1 MTKVNDELLTLVD
14 LKDRVVGT
22 VKRSFAKNDK
32 SKIIRIVSISVF
44 NELGETLIQK
54 RSANKSH
61 GGKWEN
67 AASGHVA
74 AGENP
79 DDTAKREIFE
89 ELGIKSNPIY
99 FDKWL
104 IDGESGKKFM
114 WIYYIIIPKA
124 TSITFDKYEVEEVKW
139 IKPKDLKEFS
149 KNNFWDLNGYSHKE
163 IMATF
168 NLIKK

>member
-1 MTKVNDELLTLVD
+1 MTKINDELLTLVD

-22 VKRSFAKNDK
+22 IKRSLVKNDK

-61 GGKWEN
+61 SGKWEN
-67 AASGHVA
+67 AVSGHVA
-74 AGENP
+74 ASENP
-79 DDTAKREIFE
+79 DDTAIREMFE
-89 ELGIKSNPIY
+89 ELGIKSKPIY

-114 WIYYIIIPKA
+114 WMYYVIIPKV
-124 TSITFDKYEVEEVKW
+124 TSITFNKYEVEEVKW
-139 IKPKDLKEFS
+139 IKPEVLEEFS
-149 KNNFWDLNGYSHKE
+149 RNNFWDLNGYSHKE
-163 IMATF
+163 IMAAF
-168 NLIKK
+168 NLINK